1 MKLKCQAPIS
11 SGAITGRK
19 VGVLFRRDDACKY
32 STDGQRIGGGA
43 AIARVSVMAA
53 NCLNDR
59 NIAYPFNTSPSSP
72 VPDQTR
78 ITQIG

>member
-1 MKLKCQAPIS
+1 MTPANIPR
-11 SGAITGRK
+11 TGSA
-19 VGVLFRRDDACKY
+19 LAA
-32 STDGQRIGGGA
+32 GA